1 MYLVQAASNRSTA
14 RVPRIA
20 GLLVC
25 SVAGA
30 CSVASPRPSADFV
43 ERLAAVIAAPSAIS
57 APADATGDW
66 FVEPGVGVTFGPDT
80 LLLALTT
87 GRTIDGGFAVGPA
100 LQLGLD
106 DHETFF
112 APTLNVRREFAL
124 SDGDLSRVA
133 PYIEA
138 GAGIAYLEKERR
150 GRGDDDEVG
159 LLLTAGLGANVRLDG
174 GVAVG
179 SGVVVDLM
187 PTELVGERVLVAW
200 RVVQL
205 QFRF

>member
-1 MYLVQAASNRSTA
+1 MHLVQAGSHGSKA
-14 RVPRIA
+14 RTPRIA
-20 GLLVC
+20 WLLVC

-30 CSVASPRPSADFV
+30 CSVASPRRSADLL
-43 ERLAAVIAAPSAIS
+43 ERPAAVTAAPSSIS
-57 APADATGDW
+57 APADATGAW
-66 FVEPGVGVTFGPDT
+66 FAEPGVGVTFGPDT

-100 LQLGLD
+100 LQLGID

-124 SDGDLSRVA
+124 TEGDLSRVA

-159 LLLTAGLGANVRLDG
+159 FVLTAGVGANVRLDG

-179 SGVVVDLM
+179 SGVVIDLL
-187 PTELVGERVLVAW
+187 PTELVGERLIVAW